1 MARLRLT
8 ERADK
13 DIDKLARP
21 VKGAMWDFMRKFR
34 QDPSAPGLRFKQ
46 LKGDSR
52 LYSARVSDDY
62 RALMLHLKDD
72 EYMLVT
78 VKHRSESYDN
88 MDRYAHQVNQVTG
101 GIDFYDMASLDG
113 TVKPPAPAGPP
124 PLFARYS
131 QAQLIELGV
140 GKPLLS
146 TIGKITTEEQL
157 LEFADCV
164 PPLTAD
170 VLLALHDGASVEQVM
185 EQVTAPVAATEPVD
199 PADYAAAAD
208 RPASLV
214 TTDDETLQAILQQG
228 FERWQVYLHPVQRR
242 AVERSYSGPARVSG
256 GPGTGK
262 TIVALHRVRWLVQ
275 HLPSGGTG
283 KEVLLTTFNRNLA
296 NDLRQRL
303 LLLGGPDLLDRVD
316 VVNIDRLASQVV
328 NEAQP
333 AARLNLMDNDKAIEL
348 WREVLL
354 ELGESRWDAEF
365 LNDEW
370 SEVVLGHAITS
381 RQEYFRTRRAGRG
394 RQLNRAQRA
403 VIWELVEQFTKRL
416 DEANL
421 WTFQRIAAH
430 AARLEQQ
437 LAATREPRYR
447 HIVVDEAQD
456 LSSAHW
462 MLLRAMVGPG
472 PNDLFLA
479 GDTHQRIYENYVS
492 LGSLGIQIRGRSS
505 RLTLTY
511 RSTHEILTAASRI
524 LGTES
529 WDDMDDGTDTLDGYR
544 SVLRGPQPEF
554 RAYGSWQDELDGI
567 LHQVQDWSGG
577 DTSIAVSVPT
587 KKQVEQVER
596 HLSTHGVPAGSI
608 GPDGPRPPR
617 RSPRRDPA
625 AVQGPGIPADDPR
638 RHHRRG
644 SPRSVRHHRPSPAAP
659 RTDASPV
666 TPVRRGHP
674 RTRRPSDLLARPA
687 QPFPRAV
694 RTILVGR
701 PPRVLRAELSP
712 IASADRDG
720 TRR

>member
-8 ERADK
+8 EKADK
-13 DIDKLARP
+13 EIDKLDRS

-34 QDPSAPGLRFKQ
+34 QDPANPGLRFKQ

-52 LYSARVSDDY
+52 LYSARVTDDY
-62 RALMLHLKDD
+62 RALMLHVKDN

-88 MDRYAHQVNQVTG
+88 PDRYAYQINQVTG
-101 GIDFYDMASLDG
+101 GIDFIDMASLTG

-131 QAQLIELGV
+131 QSQLIELGV
-140 GKPLLS
+140 GRPLLS
-146 TIGKITTEEQL
+146 AIGKITTEEQL
-157 LEFADCV
+157 LEFAECV
-164 PPLTAD
+164 PQLTAD
-170 VLLALHDGASVEQVM
+170 VLLALHDGVSVEEVM
-185 EQVTAPVAATEPVD
+185 EQVTAPVSAAEPVD
-199 PADYAAAAD
+199 PTDYAAAAA

-214 TTDDETLQAILQQG
+214 TTDDETLQAILQGG

-242 AVERSYSGPARVSG
+242 VVERSYSGPARVSG

-275 HLPSGGTG
+275 RLPSGSSGHD
-283 KEVLLTTFNRNLA
+283 VLLTTFNKNLA
-296 NDLRQRL
+296 ADLRQRL

-333 AARLNLMDNDKAIEL
+333 AARLHLMDHDKAIEL

-365 LNDEW
+365 LQDEW

-567 LHQVQDWSGG
+567 LHQVREWTGG
-577 DTSIAVSVPT
+577 DASIAVSVPT
-587 KKQVEQVER
+587 KKQVEQVESY
-596 HLSTHGVPAGSI
+596 LSAHDVAAGSI
-608 GPDGPRPPR
+608 GPDGPRLHDGVHVGTLQR
-617 RSPRRDPA
+617 FKGLEYQRMILAGITDA
-625 AVQGPGIPADDPR
+625 AVPGQRVVAD
-638 RHHRRG
+638 
-644 SPRSVRHHRPSPAAP
+644 
-659 RTDASPV
+659 
-666 TPVRRGHP
+666 
-674 RTRRPSDLLARPA
+674 LARQHRELMRA
-687 QPFPRAV
+687 RSLLFVAATRARDALVISWHGQPSRFVAPV
-694 RTILVGR
+694 
-701 PPRVLRAELSP
+701 P
-712 IASADRDG
+712 
-720 TRR
+720 

>member
-8 ERADK
+8 EKADRE
-13 DIDKLARP
+13 IDKLDRS

-34 QDPSAPGLRFKQ
+34 QDPSNPGLRFKQ

-62 RALMLHLKDD
+62 RALMLHVKDD

-88 MDRYAHQVNQVTG
+88 PDRYAYQINQVTG
-101 GIDFYDMASLDG
+101 GIDFYDMASLAG
-113 TVKPPAPAGPP
+113 TVQPDAPAGPP
-124 PLFARYS
+124 PLFAGYS
-131 QAQLIELGV
+131 QSQLIELGV
-140 GKPLLS
+140 GRPLLS
-146 TIGKITTEEQL
+146 AIGKITTEEQL
-157 LEFADCV
+157 LEFAECV
-164 PPLTAD
+164 PQLTAD
-170 VLLALHDGASVEQVM
+170 VLLALHDGASVEEVM
-185 EQVTAPVAATEPVD
+185 EQVTAPVSAAEPVD
-199 PADYAAAAD
+199 PADYAAAAA

-214 TTDDETLQAILQQG
+214 TTDDETLQAILQGG

-242 AVERSYSGPARVSG
+242 VVERSYNGPARVSG

-262 TIVALHRVRWLVQ
+262 TIVALHRVKWLVQ
-275 HLPSGGTG
+275 HLPCGSSGRD
-283 KEVLLTTFNRNLA
+283 VLFTTFNKNLA
-296 NDLRQRL
+296 ADLRQRL

-316 VVNIDRLASQVV
+316 VVNIDRLAAQVV

-333 AARLNLMDNDKAIEL
+333 GTRLHWMDDAKAVDL

-365 LNDEW
+365 LHDEW
-370 SEVVLGHAITS
+370 SQVVLGHAITS
-381 RQEYFRTRRAGRG
+381 RQEYFRARRAGRG

-403 VIWELVEQFTKRL
+403 TIWELVEQFTKRL

-421 WTFQRIAAH
+421 WTFRRVAAH

-462 MLLRAMVGPG
+462 MLLRAMVGRG

-479 GDTHQRIYENYVS
+479 GDTHQRIYDNYVS
-492 LGSLGIQIRGRSS
+492 LGSLGIEIRGRSS

-529 WDDMDDGTDTLDGYR
+529 WDDMDDGTDSLDGYR

-554 RAYGSWQDELDGI
+554 RAYGSWQEELDGI
-567 LHQVQDWSGG
+567 LRQVRDWTVGNA
-577 DTSIAVSVPT
+577 SIAVSVPT
-587 KKQVEQVER
+587 KKQVEQVESY
-596 HLSTHGVPAGSI
+596 LSAHGVPAGSI
-608 GPDGPRPPR
+608 GPDGPRLHDGAHVGTLQRFKGLEYQRMILAGITDAAVPGHHAAA
-617 RSPRRDPA
+617 DPA
-625 AVQGPGIPADDPR
+625 RQHRELR
-638 RHHRRG
+638 RA
-644 SPRSVRHHRPSPAAP
+644 RSLLFVAATRARDALVISWSGQPSRFLP
-659 RTDASPV
+659 PV
-666 TPVRRGHP
+666 
-674 RTRRPSDLLARPA
+674 S
-687 QPFPRAV
+687 
-694 RTILVGR
+694 
-701 PPRVLRAELSP
+701 
-712 IASADRDG
+712 
-720 TRR
+720 